1 MSNLDIVQGYRVPI
15 AKKYGINVAI
25 VYEKVQFWADRG
37 KRGDG
42 WVYKTY
48 ADMEDETALST
59 KQIGLAY
66 KKLCESGVIE
76 TKVMKVGK
84 TPTLHFRL
92 IQKAKSIEIAKRQ
105 SPINTEKTTENNN
118 THDSSNSSDI
128 SFGGEKE
135 IKKEKEAAHDGTHA
149 NCRDCGT
156 NPRTDHLNEL
166 IQIVNPR
173 EKATQ
178 ERIRML
184 NARRKD
190 YSFDEIRAAAQAFS
204 KSEWHKEN
212 KQMSIDNLLAP
223 SKFGR
228 WYQAGQEGGGENIVT
243 SDGKVWT
250 PEMREK
256 LLREQRGY

>member
-15 AKKYGINVAI
+15 AKKYGISVAI

-37 KRGDG
+37 GRGDG

-48 ADMEDETALST
+48 ADMEDETALTT

-66 KKLCESGVIE
+66 KKLRDAGVIE

-92 IQKAKSIEIAKRQ
+92 VQKAKSMENAKRQ
-105 SPINTEKTTENNN
+105 SPINTENNQK
-118 THDSSNSSDI
+118 SNNIVDPGI
-128 SFGGEKE
+128 SFGDNSVSSGP
-135 IKKEKEAAHDGTHA
+135 AAATA
-149 NCRDCGT
+149 WL
-156 NPRTDHLNEL
+156 LNEL

-173 EKATQ
+173 EKPTAV
-178 ERIRML
+178 RIRML
-184 NARRKD
+184 SGRLKD
-190 YSFDEIRAAAQAFS
+190 KYTPDEITAAARAFS
-204 KSEWHKEN
+204 KSEWHIEH

-228 WYQAGQEGGGENIVT
+228 WFQAGQESSGGNVVT

-250 PEMREK
+250 PEMLEK
-256 LLREQRGY
+256 VRREQRGY